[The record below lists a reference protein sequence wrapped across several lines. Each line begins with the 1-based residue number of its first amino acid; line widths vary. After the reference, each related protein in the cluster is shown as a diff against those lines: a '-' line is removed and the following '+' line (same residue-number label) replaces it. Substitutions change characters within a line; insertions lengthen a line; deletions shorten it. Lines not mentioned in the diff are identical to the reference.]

1 MQGET
6 QKNDIGTRKSTG
18 SRIALSLGI
27 LSGVVLTLLCEGI
40 WLAYFVWYHHM
51 FILGVNW
58 HGAALFAV
66 LIGLIAIG
74 AALLINATRRI
85 GV

>member
-1 MQGET
+1 MQGEA

-18 SRIALSLGI
+18 SHIVLLLGI
-27 LSGVVLTLLCEGI
+27 VSGVVLTLLCEGI

-51 FILGVNW
+51 FILGVNRQ
-58 HGAALFAV
+58 GAALVAV

>member
-6 QKNDIGTRKSTG
+6 QQNDFGARKSTG
-18 SRIALSLGI
+18 SRIVLLLGI
-27 LSGVVLTLLCEGI
+27 VSGVVLTLLCEGI

-51 FILGVNW
+51 FILGLNR
-58 HGAALFAV
+58 HGAALVAA

-74 AALLINATRRI
+74 APSLINATRRI
-85 GV
+85 GI

>member
-6 QKNDIGTRKSTG
+6 QKNDIGTRKSSG
-18 SRIALSLGI
+18 NRMVLLLGI
-27 LSGVVLTLLCEGI
+27 VSGIVLTLFCEGI

-51 FILGVNW
+51 FILGVNG
-58 HGAALFAV
+58 HGAALVAV
-66 LIGLIAIG
+66 LMGLIAIG